1 MQQKNYSVSCRNKRV
16 DQPVDD
22 FLNLQYPAVD
32 KFAISTVFGF
42 VERTTLYGGRI
53 FIGPELSES
62 DVQTLYNWEVG
73 LKLPLTNTFAS
84 EEEYEKEYTFLE
96 KYHRKGNSVVL
107 VNDEL
112 ARWIRRDF
120 PDYEIEASVIKNI
133 SKQSTIDKYLDIY
146 DIIVLPMDLHRQ
158 PEYLESLEPKS
169 RLRLFI
175 TAACA
180 FTCPAKTCYKSIS
193 RINKMPVG
201 EGHEL
206 FNCSQNV
213 LPREMEGFQEFDVDQ
228 LVSMGFTKFKVT
240 RNPKKFT

>member
-1 MQQKNYSVSCRNKRV
+1 MAQSNYSVSCRNKSA

-22 FLNLQYPAVD
+22 FLNLQYPLLD
-32 KFAISTVFGF
+32 KYAISTVFGF

-53 FIGPELSES
+53 FTGPELS
-62 DVQTLYNWEVG
+62 DNDIQMLYQWEVG
-73 LKLPLTNTFAS
+73 LKLPLTNTFVT
-84 EEEYEKEYTFLE
+84 EEEYEKEYALLE

-107 VNDEL
+107 VNNDL
-112 ARWIRRDF
+112 AMWIRRDF

-146 DIIVLPMDLHRQ
+146 DIIVLPMDLHRA
-158 PEYLESLEPKS
+158 PEFLESLEPKI

-193 RINKMPVG
+193 KINKMPVG

-206 FNCSQNV
+206 FDCSQNV
-213 LPREMEGFQEFDVDQ
+213 LPREMEGFQEFDINQ
-228 LVSMGFTKFKVT
+228 LMEMGFTNFKVT
-240 RNPKKFT
+240 RNPKRL